1 MDFSKK
7 QSVGVKHWFS
17 WCQWECCRFGLC
29 QTPHYCCHC
38 NVSKEFI
45 SSGMKE
51 FKWCGDTLCSSTV
64 TGSENMFSTDSVI
77 LNERETVWKNVY
89 TFW

>member
-1 MDFSKK
+1 
-7 QSVGVKHWFS
+7 
-17 WCQWECCRFGLC
+17 
-29 QTPHYCCHC
+29 
-38 NVSKEFI
+38 
-45 SSGMKE
+45 MKE

-89 TFW
+89 TF